1 MLELLEEAI
10 VKHKTLSDELGSYAD
25 RAKVNVKHSAKS
37 AEWYTPKAIVESA
50 RLILGHI
57 DLDPASCKAAN
68 QVVKATQYYDKM
80 HDGLNQLWSGT
91 VFCNPPG
98 GKLNNK
104 SIPKLFWQKLM
115 SSPEVKEAIFLAFSM
130 ELLQTSQIDPLMV
143 PATAYAVC
151 IPKRRLKFTDA
162 TGNVQTS
169 NTHASAIIYTGHKLH
184 QFAAEFSQHGSIM
197 VPYKGV

>member
-25 RAKVNVKHSAKS
+25 RAKVNVKHSAKT

-50 RLILGHI
+50 RLVLGHI
-57 DLDPASCKAAN
+57 DLDPASCYEAN
-68 QVVKATQYYDKM
+68 QVVRASRYYNKADN
-80 HDGLNQLWSGT
+80 GLTKTWYGK

-104 SIPKLFWQKLM
+104 SVPKLFWQRLM
-115 SSPEVKEAIFLAFSM
+115 SSPEVEEAIFLAFSM

-143 PATAYAVC
+143 PATAYAIC

-162 TGNVQTS
+162 ARNVQTS
-169 NTHASAIIYTGHKLH
+169 NTHASAIIYTGQKLH